1 MASSSGRHL
10 SYHKN
15 LHTLLDK
22 PDLLIKI
29 REEMQSMDNSAR
41 LILLAS
47 VVSELD
53 KSIKTDY

>member
-1 MASSSGRHL
+1 MI
-10 SYHKN
+10 
-15 LHTLLDK
+15 TVT
-22 PDLLIKI
+22 DLLIKI

-53 KSIKTDY
+53 KSIKTDH